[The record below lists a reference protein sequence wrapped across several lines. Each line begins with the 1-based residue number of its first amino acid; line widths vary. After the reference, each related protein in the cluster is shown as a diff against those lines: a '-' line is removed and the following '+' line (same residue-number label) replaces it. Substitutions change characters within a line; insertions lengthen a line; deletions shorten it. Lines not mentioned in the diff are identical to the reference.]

1 MTDTPVDILL
11 VEDNPND
18 VELTIHALKSFCPI
32 NRIQVARDGVEAL
45 EYTFCTGK
53 YMHRSPTIQP
63 RMILLDLKL
72 PRVDG
77 IQVLK
82 RVKSDPR
89 TQGIPVIVLTS
100 SSDEG
105 DVEESYRLGANSY
118 IIKPVDFAEFT
129 HAARILGAYWL
140 ELNRSIGM

>member
-1 MTDTPVDILL
+1 MVDTPIDILL

-18 VELTIHALKSFCPI
+18 LELTIHALKAFCPVSH
-32 NRIQVARDGVEAL
+32 IQVARAGVEAL

-53 YMHRSPTIQP
+53 FMHRSPTIQP

-77 IQVLK
+77 IAVLK

-89 TQGIPVIVLTS
+89 TQSIPVVVLTS
-100 SSDEG
+100 SSDEN
-105 DVEESYRLGANSY
+105 DVMESYRLGANSY
-118 IIKPVDFAEFT
+118 
-129 HAARILGAYWL
+129 
-140 ELNRSIGM
+140 